1 MMRIGVFDSGIGG
14 LSTLL
19 TCLRY
24 LPEAH
29 FLFYGDTAHSPYGD
43 KSPEQVRQWTEA
55 AYDWFIRAGVDAV
68 VLACNTAT
76 SAAVSPIREY
86 ADVPVI
92 GIEPAIKKALTLYPE
107 GRILLLATTM
117 TVAGAKLEQLLT
129 QLPDARQ
136 RVIPLACP
144 GLAER
149 IESQR
154 TDWQQQVRQYLHR
167 QVLPACTPDIQAI
180 VLGCTHYCWI
190 SDWSSGLAGRA
201 IPTLDGND
209 GVARQLCRRL
219 DIPLQTD
226 ACPELPG
233 AASID
238 FHFTAEAAAKTRV
251 ARLLLAA
258 HGIRT
263 QSS

>member
-19 TCLRY
+19 ACLRY
-24 LPEAH
+24 LPKAH

-43 KSPEQVRQWTEA
+43 KSPGQVRQWTEV

-76 SAAVSPIREY
+76 SAAVTPIREY

-92 GIEPAIKKALTLYPE
+92 GIEPAIKRALTLYPE
-107 GRILLLATTM
+107 GKILLLATAM
-117 TVAGAKLEQLLT
+117 TVAGAKLEQLLA
-129 QLPDARQ
+129 QLPEARQ
-136 RVIPLACP
+136 RVQALACP

-149 IESQR
+149 IESQSA
-154 TDWQQQVRQYLHR
+154 DWQEQVQQYLQR
-167 QVLPACTPDIQAI
+167 RVLPACTADVQAL

-190 SDWSSGLAGRA
+190 SDWTSGLAGRA

-219 DIPLQTD
+219 DIPLAAET
-226 ACPELPG
+226 CPALPG
-233 AASID
+233 TASVD
-238 FHFTAEAAAKTRV
+238 FHFTADSAAKIHI
-251 ARLLLAA
+251 AQQLLAA
-258 HGIRT
+258 YGIRI
-263 QSS
+263 QLN